1 MGKKI
6 LLIALCGVLLFG
18 VTGCG
23 SEKENTRANNDTEK
37 KESQQDIVMTCTVNS
52 KPENEYEATDTRT
65 EIFTYDN
72 NMVLKKVEIITEEEY
87 SSEER
92 ADSQKS
98 IHEGAVDK
106 ANEMEGM
113 SGSIETKSNTSFVYS
128 FTYDLEKISNLEEVL
143 GSGMSTYLD
152 YSTHKFDADKY
163 AEKFEKVN
171 NNELDNG
178 TCVIK

>member
-1 MGKKI
+1 
-6 LLIALCGVLLFG
+6 
-18 VTGCG
+18 
-23 SEKENTRANNDTEK
+23 
-37 KESQQDIVMTCTVNS
+37 
-52 KPENEYEATDTRT
+52 
-65 EIFTYDN
+65 
-72 NMVLKKVEIITEEEY
+72 MVLKKVEIITEEEY